1 MLNPDLRR
9 VAESL
14 HFGDN
19 STIDLTS
26 GTVALSPGCQEAF
39 NMFSNMT
46 YFSERQAALHTLFA
60 TQLKKEFEMEYA
72 CACSGTF
79 SPSSVFGHHVFL
91 DVLALDDN
99 GFIDYEITRQ
109 KIKQIVEHD
118 LASTPRSI
126 GKDGIVPHNTI
137 LVSNTGYPRL
147 IDWNVIADISS
158 ALGLKVIADI
168 GETTGL
174 VLSGLNFNPAPWV
187 DAIIGRTSGTMG
199 GTDSTFIVSHNLI
212 PTQDL
217 CPLAASELA
226 ANIQA
231 VYELHPSTGAKDKI
245 QWPIKIAARIMSDIL
260 VDEGINLLTN
270 GTHQNFVVIDEIGS
284 NDIVG
289 LLSERN
295 IKVSREGNGRFITLD
310 TTKGVKSGRQEEWFK
325 KVAYDI
331 ADIINEYK
339 RGNANGK

>member
-9 VAESL
+9 VAERL

-26 GTVALSPGCQEAF
+26 GAVALSPGCQDAF
-39 NMFSNMT
+39 NMFSNIS
-46 YFSERQAALHTLFA
+46 YISERQANLHELFV
-60 TQLKKEFEMEYA
+60 TQLKKEFEMEHA
-72 CACSGTF
+72 CACSGTL
-79 SPSSVFGHHVFL
+79 SPSSVFGNEIL
-91 DVLALDDN
+91 YDAMALDDN
-99 GFIDYEITRQ
+99 GFVDYELTRQ
-109 KIKQIVEHD
+109 KITRYIEHEHPYRT
-118 LASTPRSI
+118 L
-126 GKDGIVPHNTI
+126 

-147 IDWNVIADISS
+147 IDWNVIADIASD
-158 ALGLKVIADI
+158 LGLKVIADI

-174 VLSGLNFNPAPWV
+174 ILSGLNFNPAPWV

-199 GTDSTFIVSHNLI
+199 GTDSTFIVSRNLI

-270 GTHQNFVVIDEIGS
+270 GTHQNFVVIDEIGA
-284 NDIVG
+284 NHIVG

-295 IKVSREGNGRFITLD
+295 IKVSRNSYQIILD
-310 TTKGVKSGRQEEWFK
+310 TTKSVKSGRQEEWFK

-331 ADIINEYK
+331 ADIINDYK